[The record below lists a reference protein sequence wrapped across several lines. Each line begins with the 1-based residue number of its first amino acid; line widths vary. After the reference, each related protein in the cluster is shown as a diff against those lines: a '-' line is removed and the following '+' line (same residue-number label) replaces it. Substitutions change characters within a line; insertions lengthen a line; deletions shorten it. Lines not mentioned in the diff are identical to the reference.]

1 MRANGADKRTGL
13 LAGWLLPVAHI
24 SFFFFFIRNEVL
36 PFVLQGEKQ
45 RHRNARSYRED
56 GSMIVAEGNRQEE
69 GPYLHFTSPVPNS
82 LSR

>member
-13 LAGWLLPVAHI
+13 LVGWLAAAACSPH
-24 SFFFFFIRNEVL
+24 FYQKQEVL

-45 RHRNARSYRED
+45 RHRNARSYQED
-56 GSMIVAEGNRQEE
+56 GSMIVVEGNRQEE
-69 GPYLHFTSPVPNS
+69 GPYLHFTSPIPNS